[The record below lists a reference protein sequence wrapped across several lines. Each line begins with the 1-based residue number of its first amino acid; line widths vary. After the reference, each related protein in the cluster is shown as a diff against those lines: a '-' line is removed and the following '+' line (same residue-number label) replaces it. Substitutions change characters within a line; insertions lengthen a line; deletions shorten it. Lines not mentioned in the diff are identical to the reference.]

1 MGTALSRDQSGT
13 YRELGH
19 TSPKST
25 SGLAIQQLPT
35 PAPATPAQGL
45 LDRMPAGPQLDD
57 IGVALLRV
65 VQWIEAG
72 ERPMHELTSA
82 VLADPFITQKLIRA
96 ANIVAHVRGAASVT
110 TISKTIVLLGLD
122 RVRVL
127 ARSSSLLESLRD
139 KDQASRIHEEFARSL
154 YATTL
159 ARELAAG
166 RPGFEPEEAA
176 ICTLFRCFGRLTAAV
191 YLYRPY
197 EEAIALARSEGIA
210 PTSAAV
216 RTMGMGFERLGV
228 ELLNRWKLPERIV
241 QAVLPCPATL
251 RTSATP
257 QMVLRALGE
266 FSAGTADAVRE
277 PDLIARKRRLEA
289 LLDRF
294 GPALGLT
301 RKRMRETLRV
311 VDERARELGQA
322 LGVFGTGAA
331 GNCLDDIDLMT
342 LSPSNRPGASLTL
355 GAGVI
360 ALSRMIE
367 RDEPL
372 VAALDHAVGVLHRA
386 FEFQRVVLCAKDA
399 ATQVYSIRSTAGR
412 LPRIAEHAFGFKE
425 EMVSHDLLNAVVL
438 QGADIYIRD
447 ATDPRVQKSL
457 PAWFKAVCA
466 DARSFLLLP
475 LATAGE
481 SVGFLYADHARS
493 NVQRLTHEEVQ
504 LIKTLKQQ
512 VSVALRQEQ
521 SNRSLASGALS
532 V

>member
-1 MGTALSRDQSGT
+1 MGTALSLDQSGM
-13 YRELGH
+13 YRELSH
-19 TSPKST
+19 RSPAST
-25 SGLAIQQLPT
+25 SGPATQLLPT
-35 PAPATPAQGL
+35 PARATPAQDL

-65 VQWIEAG
+65 VQWIESG
-72 ERPMHELTSA
+72 ERPVHELTWA
-82 VLADPFITQKLIRA
+82 VLADPFIAQKLLRA
-96 ANIVAHVRGAASVT
+96 ANIVAHVRGAAAVT

-127 ARSSSLLESLRD
+127 ARSSSLLESLRS
-139 KDQASRIHEEFARSL
+139 KDQASHIHEEFARSL

-176 ICTLFRCFGRLTAAV
+176 ICALFRCFGRLTAAV

-197 EEAIALARSEGIA
+197 EQAIALARSEGIA
-210 PTSAAV
+210 PTAAAV

-241 QAVLPCPATL
+241 QAVLPCPATQRL
-251 RTSATP
+251 SATP
-257 QMVLRALGE
+257 QMALRTLAE
-266 FSAGTADAVRE
+266 FSAGTSEAVRE
-277 PDLIARKRRLEA
+277 PDLIARKRRVEVLLE
-289 LLDRF
+289 RF
-294 GPALGLT
+294 GPTLGLT
-301 RKRMRETLRV
+301 RKRLRETLRV

-367 RDEPL
+367 RHEPP
-372 VAALDHAVGVLHRA
+372 VAALHHAVGVLHRA
-386 FEFQRVVLCAKDA
+386 FQFQRVVLCAKDA
-399 ATQVYSIRSTAGR
+399 ETQVYSIRSTSGR
-412 LPRIAEHAFGFKE
+412 LPLIAEHAFGFKE
-425 EMVSHDLLNAVVL
+425 MASHDLFNAAVL

-447 ATDPRVQKSL
+447 ATDPRVHKSL

-475 LATAGE
+475 LATGGG
-481 SVGFLYADHARS
+481 SLGFLYADHARS
-493 NVQRLTHEEVQ
+493 NVQRMACDEVQ

-512 VSVALRQEQ
+512 VSIALRQEQ
-521 SNRSLASGALS
+521 SNRSLASGPSSA
-532 V
+532 